1 VTVWAERAAE
11 SSGALAGAYWDDRRQ
26 LFRIVHPRPRIPP
39 VRWHYWWQAHALDS
53 LVLAGDADRARRL
66 VLGVLHRNGGRITND
81 YYDDMAWMG
90 LALHGAA
97 AAGLLPVD
105 PLVKELVAEL
115 HEGFDAE
122 HGAVLWR
129 RRDTYLNIAAN
140 APAAILAARTGD
152 RAFAERVVE
161 WLHRTLV
168 SADGV
173 VRDGVHPG
181 RPTVD
186 SAWTYNYGTV
196 IGADVALG
204 DLDCA
209 RVVAATAM
217 RRLVGPDGLLP
228 DEGGGDGGLF
238 KGVFARHLGALI
250 AATGDAELRDML
262 VRNAE
267 SAWGSR
273 SPDGLVGPDWSRRPD
288 GPVELSAH
296 LSGVLLFHTVAAI
309 T

>member
-1 VTVWAERAAE
+1 VTVWAERAAA
-11 SSGALAGAYWDDRRQ
+11 SSRALVTAYWDDRRD
-26 LFRIVHPRPRIPP
+26 LFRIVHPRPRVPSL
-39 VRWHYWWQAHALDS
+39 RWHYWWQAHALDS
-53 LVLAGDADRARRL
+53 LVLAGDGDRARRL

-90 LALHGAA
+90 LALQGAS
-97 AAGLLPVD
+97 AAGLLPVSA
-105 PLVKELVAEL
+105 LVDELMAQL

-129 RRDTYLNIAAN
+129 RKDTYLNIAAN
-140 APAAILAARTGD
+140 APAAILAARAGD
-152 RAFAERVVE
+152 RPFAERIAD

-173 VRDGVHPG
+173 VLDGVHPG
-181 RPTVD
+181 RPAVD
-186 SAWTYNYGTV
+186 STWTYNYGTV

-204 DLDCA
+204 ELDRA
-209 RVVAATAM
+209 RTVAATAVQ
-217 RRLVGPDGLLP
+217 RLTGPDGLLR

-250 AATGDAELRDML
+250 TATGDADLRALL

-267 SAWGSR
+267 SAWESR
-273 SPDGLVGPDWSRRPD
+273 SPDGLTGPDWSRPPD
-288 GPVELSAH
+288 GPVELSTH
-296 LSGVLLFHTVAAI
+296 LSGVLLLHTVASI
-309 T
+309 S